1 MRRSRFLTFL
11 FTIAGLLSLTL
22 ILLLIVE
29 KPPWQDFVYLALLL
43 AATGTASAAIGYF
56 SQRLGWWTRVPSLR
70 IALSLGYVLAA
81 GLILLNVW
89 ITARLMF
96 VEQHDLNLAILLMV
110 FAAGIAAA
118 FGYFLSGSISERLTE
133 LAEGAARLS
142 EGDLS
147 TRIPVAGEDEVAR
160 LTRAFNTMAARL
172 EAAAARAQ
180 ADDDARRTLIA
191 GASHDLRTP
200 LASLRAMLDALA
212 DGVVGDPETTTR
224 YLEQSRA
231 EIARMSHLIDD
242 LFELASLDAGL
253 PLAGEPGSLSDL
265 ISDSLA
271 AFAARAAAR
280 DITLEGSVA
289 PGIDPVWMAA
299 DKIDRVL
306 ANLLDNALRHTP
318 PGGFVRVRA
327 ALEDGMVRVTVG
339 DSGPGIPPAD
349 LPQLFDA
356 FFRGDRSR
364 ARGSDPADSGAG
376 LGLAIAHRLIAAHGG
391 TITAANNPTA
401 GATITF
407 TLPHRQRPPAA

>member
-1 MRRSRFLTFL
+1 MRRRQFLTFL
-11 FTIAGLLSLTL
+11 FSILGILGLTL

-29 KPPWQDFVYLALLL
+29 KPPWQDFAYLALLL
-43 AATGTASAAIGYF
+43 AATGAASAAIGYF

-70 IALSLGYVLAA
+70 VAVSLGFILAA

-110 FAAGIAAA
+110 FATGIAAA
-118 FGYFLSGSISERLTE
+118 FGFFLAGSITERLTH
-133 LAEGAARLS
+133 LATGVARFG

-147 TRIPVAGEDEVAR
+147 ARIPVHGDDEVAR
-160 LTRAFNTMAARL
+160 LTRAFNSMAARL
-172 EAAAARAQ
+172 EAAAAQAQ
-180 ADDDARRTLIA
+180 ADDAARRTLIA

-212 DGVVGDPETTTR
+212 DGVVRDPATTTR
-224 YLEQSRA
+224 YLDQSRA
-231 EIARMSHLIDD
+231 EIARMSRLIDD

-253 PLAGEPGSLSDL
+253 DIAREPGSLSDL

-280 DITLEGSVA
+280 GITLEGSVA
-289 PGIDPVWMAA
+289 PGTDPVSMDAG
-299 DKIDRVL
+299 KIDRVL

-318 PGGFVRVRA
+318 PGGTVRVDA
-327 ALEDGMVRVTVG
+327 TPAGGMARVTVA
-339 DSGPGIPPAD
+339 DTGPGIPPAD

-364 ARGSDPADSGAG
+364 ARAHDDPANPTNNAG
-376 LGLAIAHRLIAAHGG
+376 LGLAIARRLVEAHQG
-391 TITAANNPTA
+391 TIHAANRPTG
-401 GATITF
+401 GAAITF
-407 TLPHRQRPPAA
+407 TLPQD